1 MHFFSGTQDVGLRSM
16 VKQADFKKI
25 NQQTQTVKAGVQKAA
40 VEVAEEGKKGL
51 CTSVALGS
59 WLNMHKKPSCS

>member
-1 MHFFSGTQDVGLRSM
+1 MHFFSRTQDVGLRSM
-16 VKQADFKKI
+16 VKHADFKKI

-51 CTSVALGS
+51 AQVLPLAAG
-59 WLNMHKKPSCS
+59 